1 MTGTNSCVNR
11 DNDENNGTMVLQEQC
26 CKRQARR
33 IRRINK
39 ISMLPDLFGIA
50 QLNVCSLFNK
60 LGISFQKVDAP
71 AGVFFQAIKLI
82 LKHKKKMFSSLHI
95 L

>member
-1 MTGTNSCVNR
+1 
-11 DNDENNGTMVLQEQC
+11 
-26 CKRQARR
+26 
-33 IRRINK
+33 
-39 ISMLPDLFGIA
+39 MLPDLFGIA

-60 LGISFQKVDAP
+60 LGVSLQEVNPP

-82 LKHKKKMFSSLHI
+82 LKHKKKMFSFFTYSISLPVAE